1 MGLRPSRIV
10 LMDRYSQFKH
20 ILEYFVA
27 HLEWIQNGDT
37 SGIGYAQYIAPLVG
51 KPNFKTSGHGYR
63 GGNIQKGISRWE
75 QFAEGIVCIN
85 VQDQFGKKDFTTK
98 KCYLNWRGT
107 GVNVIAH
114 WAAGHLESLEVINYL
129 FWEDP
134 PIWEP
139 GVITKSIKEIELFNG
154 KEEANEDLI
163 SFFDAFSNLLKQN
176 TVMAGNQDLI
186 NTLYSNYNII
196 LNGAPGTGKTYLAKN
211 IAAQMITGKLYSE
224 DLENNELFKSH
235 CKFVQFHPSYD
246 YTDFVEG
253 LRPKKDVQ
261 GNIAFERKDGIFKEF
276 CKNAIQ
282 ALMNNEV
289 DNFDAAWDA
298 LIADIDNKGQ
308 LSIPLLSGSRAI
320 SIELTV
326 NGDGLAE
333 RTYDEML
340 TDSKE
345 WIRGKSKFFN
355 KEQLYNV
362 YRGLPGVP
370 SGGHDNYRKAIVK
383 EMKETYGL
391 KDYTR
396 GVESNDDNATPFVFI
411 IDEINRGEMSK
422 IFGELFFS
430 IDPGYRGKKGIVS
443 TQYQNLIEPTDTFYS
458 GFYVP
463 KNVYII
469 GTMNDI
475 DRSVESM
482 DFAMR
487 RRFAFVEI
495 LADNNTSMLD
505 DIPEKALVIERM
517 KAINAIIT
525 AEEELGTSYHI
536 GGAYFKKADI
546 CRNED
551 KKIDWQLFWNTYIN
565 RLISEYTRALQNKS
579 VLLRKMEEAV
589 VAGNVDSDNSAQ
601 E

>member
-1 MGLRPSRIV
+1 
-10 LMDRYSQFKH
+10 MDRYSQFKH

-27 HLEWIQNGDT
+27 HLEWIQNGDP
-37 SGIGYAQYIAPLVG
+37 SGIGYAEYIASLVG

-63 GGNIQKGISRWE
+63 GGNIQNGISRWE
-75 QFAEGIVCIN
+75 QFAEGVVCIN

-114 WAAGHLESLEVINYL
+114 WAAGHLKSLEVINYL

-139 GVITKSIKEIELFNG
+139 GVITKSIKEMELFNG

-163 SFFDAFSNLLKQN
+163 SFFNAFSNLLKQN
-176 TVMAGNQDLI
+176 TVMASNQDLI
-186 NTLYSNYNII
+186 NTLYSNHNII

-224 DLENNELFKSH
+224 DLENEELFKSH

-253 LRPKKDVQ
+253 LRPKKDTQ

-282 ALMNNEV
+282 ALVNNQV
-289 DNFDAAWDA
+289 DNFDDAWTA

-308 LSIPLLSGSRAI
+308 LSIPSLSGGRSI
-320 SIELTV
+320 TIELNV

-333 RTYDEML
+333 RTYDDTL

-345 WIRGKSKFFN
+345 WIHGKSKFFN

-383 EMKETYGL
+383 EMKKTYGL
-391 KDYTR
+391 KDYAK
-396 GVESNDDNATPFVFI
+396 GIESNDDNATPFVFI

-430 IDPGYRGKKGIVS
+430 IDPGYRGKNGIVS

-487 RRFAFVEI
+487 RRFAFIEI
-495 LADNNTSMLD
+495 LANNNTCMLD

-517 KAINAIIT
+517 KAINTIIT

-536 GGAYFKKADI
+536 GGAYFKNVKY
-546 CRNED
+546 CRNKD
-551 KKIDWQLFWNTYIN
+551 NQIDWKLFWNTYIS
-565 RLISEYTRALQNKS
+565 RLVSEYIRGFQNKPA
-579 VLLRKMEEAV
+579 LLRKMEEAV
-589 VAGNVDSDNSAQ
+589 VSGKVESDNPAQ